1 MKYLFSSEPS
11 SSAII
16 SLLFLFVIAVAPAC
30 AAAPVWPEDRPLTLD
45 EYLTQVDTANPGLSA
60 AQQRT
65 EAQRNRVKPAGTLD
79 DPFIAF
85 GVDEIPFGENNAQAY
100 RYQISQSFPFP
111 GKLRAREKI
120 AALKADTAEQET
132 QRRELKVIATQLF
145 YRAFYN
151 TQASNLNLQL
161 QTLVRAAM
169 QSAKARYE
177 AGGTTEHHDW
187 LLAKMELATL
197 AVEQQ
202 KLQRERLWL
211 RTSLNELRGQP
222 AEDELVINAVDF
234 ANTSANTA
242 PNDAAFS
249 QQPEMAALDTQAQQS
264 ASEYKLAKMSYY
276 PDFVVQMMAMEP
288 RNMGEMG
295 TEKSNWGVMVGMTV
309 PLYFGRKQSH
319 LVKAARF
326 EQQAVESDKVYL
338 RNKLISESVN
348 AKQAL
353 ISARD
358 LVKLYET
365 DVLPNTNLALA
376 DARSAYQSRRMNL
389 SQYVAIEK
397 IQAIQQ
403 LELIAARID
412 VELAKTRL
420 NELLSSPPI
429 LKLAPSRPTV
439 FGAGNMGDAMPASDT
454 VNMGGGMSPPKAAG
468 KKSSTTDQGG
478 NSGMGGM

>member
-1 MKYLFSSEPS
+1 MNKLSPFSV
-11 SSAII
+11 
-16 SLLFLFVIAVAPAC
+16 SLLFLSLFVAP
-30 AAAPVWPEDRPLTLD
+30 PVFAEQRSLTL
-45 EYLTQVDTANPGLSA
+45 EEFLTQVDTSNPGLSA
-60 AQQRT
+60 AQQYNKALQHRI
-65 EAQRNRVKPAGTLD
+65 KPAGALD
-79 DPFIAF
+79 DPFVAF
-85 GVDEIPFGENNAQAY
+85 GMDEIPYGEQSPQAY
-100 RYQISQSFPFP
+100 RYQISQSLPFP
-111 GKLRAREKI
+111 GKRGTREKI
-120 AALKADTAEQET
+120 AALKAETAEQETAT
-132 QRRELKVIATQLF
+132 QRRELKVIATQFF
-145 YRAFYN
+145 YRTFFNA
-151 TQASNLNLQL
+151 QAINLNLQL
-161 QTLVRAAM
+161 QTAVGSAM

-177 AGGTTEHHDW
+177 AGGTEHHDW

-197 AVEQQ
+197 AIEQQ
-202 KLQRERLWL
+202 KLKREQFWL
-211 RTSLNELRGQP
+211 RTSLNELRGHP
-222 AEDELVINAVDF
+222 PEADLPISVVDF
-234 ANTSANTA
+234 THTTEPAFTETEF
-242 PNDAAFS
+242 ND
-249 QQPEMAALDTQAQQS
+249 QPELAVLDAQTQQS
-264 ASEYKLAKMSYY
+264 AHEYKLAKLSYY
-276 PDFVVQMMAMEP
+276 PDFVLQIMAMEP
-288 RNMGEMG
+288 RNMGEMD

-309 PLYFGRKQSH
+309 PLYFGHKQSH
-319 LVKAARF
+319 LVTAARY

-358 LVKLYET
+358 LVRLYET
-365 DVLPNTNLALA
+365 DVLPNTQLALA

-403 LELIAARID
+403 LELVAARID

-454 VNMGGGMSPPKAAG
+454 VNMGGGMSQPKPAG